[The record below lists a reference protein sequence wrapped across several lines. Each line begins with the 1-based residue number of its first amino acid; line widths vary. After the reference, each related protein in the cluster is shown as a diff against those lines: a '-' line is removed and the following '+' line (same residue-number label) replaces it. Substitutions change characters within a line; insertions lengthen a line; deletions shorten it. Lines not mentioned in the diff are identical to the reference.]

1 MACFRAVEQ
10 YRILFESV
18 GDFLIV
24 EFPRTK
30 RGFAKRMSLDD
41 SKAFCHLL
49 ARCYMLHLREQRKR
63 RVALFTALKLS
74 RRYLI
79 VHLNNQFTTG
89 HNRNHELASLRQP
102 SHRNCAN
109 HKYYG
114 AFRIKA
120 TELYS
125 LSLRSQLCFFSFSLI
140 APRAPNTSRFSTR
153 AWSWTRF
160 G

>member
-1 MACFRAVEQ
+1 MNSNET
-10 YRILFESV
+10 RIRETNVARRLESV
-18 GDFLIV
+18 L
-24 EFPRTK
+24 PPACST
-30 RGFAKRMSLDD
+30 
-41 SKAFCHLL
+41 
-49 ARCYMLHLREQRKR
+49 YTLHLREQR

-74 RRYLI
+74 RRHLI

-114 AFRIKA
+114 A
-120 TELYS
+120 YS
-125 LSLRSQLCFFSFSLI
+125 YKGNRVILPFPTLFLLFLFNC
-140 APRAPNTSRFSTR
+140 TSRVNIANDESVELDT
-153 AWSWTRF
+153 SF